1 MPKVA
6 IVAALQR
13 EVGGLTADSLRVER
27 EHEGRKF
34 VFYESDEK
42 IVVCG
47 GIGFESARRAAE
59 AMIASYHPA
68 LMLSVGFAGALQTN
82 LHVGDI
88 FTPALVVD
96 ARDGSRFE
104 IDGGKGTLLS
114 FMEVAG
120 AKQKAGLAQ
129 AYGAQAVDMEAV
141 AVATSARA
149 SGVRFAAVKV
159 ISDDLDFEMPEM
171 ARFIDPRGQFRTA
184 SFVLFAAIRPW
195 LWNRLAALA
204 SNSRKAAKALSDHLN
219 HSCCEAKPAFC
230 KASENI
236 APPQAATRPTPQPVT
251 TNAFRTEDHE

>member
-13 EVGGLTADSLRVER
+13 EVSGLTADSLRVER
-27 EHEGRKF
+27 EHEGREF
-34 VFYESDEK
+34 VFYESDER

-59 AMIASYHPA
+59 AVIAIYHPA

-82 LHVGDI
+82 LQVGDI

-120 AKQKAGLAQ
+120 VRQKTKLAQ
-129 AYGAQAVDMEAV
+129 AYGAQAIEMEAA

-149 SGVRFAAVKV
+149 HEIRFVAVKV
-159 ISDDLDFEMPEM
+159 ISDELNFEMPGIS
-171 ARFIDPRGQFRTA
+171 RFVDSQGQFRTA
-184 SFVLFAAIRPW
+184 GFAFFAAMRPW
-195 LWNRLAALA
+195 LWIRIAALA
-204 SNSRKAAKALSDHLN
+204 RNSRKAAKALSDHLDC
-219 HSCCEAKPAFC
+219 SCCEASHALC
-230 KASENI
+230 AAAENI
-236 APPQAATRPTPQPVT
+236 APPQAVTRRKPQPVT
-251 TNAFRTEDHE
+251 ANDFRTEGHE